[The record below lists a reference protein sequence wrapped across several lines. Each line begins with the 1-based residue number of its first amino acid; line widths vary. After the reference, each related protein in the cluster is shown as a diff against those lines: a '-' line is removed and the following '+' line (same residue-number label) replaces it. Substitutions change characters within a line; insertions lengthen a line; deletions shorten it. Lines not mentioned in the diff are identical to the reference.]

1 MRFQQFAVRLG
12 RAAVLSAA
20 MLLTTTDAAWGTFVY
35 DWIDSSGGDF
45 NDVNNWSPNGKPPL
59 WGLAYFYLPNT
70 YTVTFPVD
78 PLYAYVNEQLQIT
91 SGNVTFASSGAT
103 TQTYTLSQYYA
114 EGWAEADVLG
124 GTLTLGTSG
133 HPLNL
138 VADNYI
144 YVQTGGTLNVNYG
157 SHASAA
163 RLNIGTQ
170 SGSTGTV
177 LVDGS
182 GSQLNATNFSYLN
195 SIGYNGG
202 TGNLTYQNSASG
214 TIQGTLYL
222 AKDISSSTGNL
233 TVQSNANLALSNS
246 LYVGGS
252 NTAAGGTGTLNVSDN
267 GQLSVGGTLKLW
279 NQGTLNL
286 SGGAVTTHSFDNSAG
301 GTINFTGGALIVDGG
316 DFAWGPSSQN
326 SLDIEGSGWPCLVLY
341 NATPSI
347 SYFSVSLGYSEN
359 KGGYLD
365 IYNGTHL
372 ITTYMNVG
380 GKGWGYVLNQDGNN
394 EISYSLNLGVNTAGS
409 YGIYGLIESGYLS
422 ARFENIGLEGTG
434 IFDQEGGTNNVDET
448 LYLGKLPGS
457 SGTYNLHG
465 GTLIVR
471 QIIQG
476 SGTAIFNFGGGTMQ
490 ATNTFTTSVPI
501 TLTGAGGDATIDTQ
515 NYDVTIS
522 SPVSGDGGLNKLGA
536 GTLIL
541 SANATYLGDTTIED
555 GLLQLN
561 GANSVLHEITGV
573 GNLGVGDGATPSILT
588 ANYIQV
594 GTLTVAA
601 GSEIIIAPLP
611 GGPLAAQPNLT
622 AVPEPCTLTLLLL
635 AGMGLWWF
643 GRRKSRQ

>member
-1 MRFQQFAVRLG
+1 MQSKQCRVPVYVAF
-12 RAAVLSAA
+12 VLAFVSV
-20 MLLTTTDAAWGTFVY
+20 LTATGTAWGQDLSF
-35 DWIDSSGGDF
+35 WINPLGGDF
-45 NDVNNWSPNGKPPL
+45 YDGANWELGQIPYANNGAL
-59 WGLAYFYLPNT
+59 FGVDGT
-70 YTVTFPVD
+70 YTVTFSD
-78 PLYAYVNEQLQIT
+78 DRSNLYLEVVY
-91 SGNVTFASSGAT
+91 GDVTFASSGET
-103 TQTYTLSQYYA
+103 TQTYRLNEFNQNLGAYL
-114 EGWAEADVLG
+114 LG
-124 GTLTLGTSG
+124 GTLTLGTSD

-138 VADNYI
+138 MSSYINVEAD
-144 YVQTGGTLNVNYG
+144 LNVMYG
-157 SHASAA
+157 SHALTGNS
-163 RLNIGTQ
+163 NIW
-170 SGSTGTV
+170 TGTV
-177 LVDGS
+177 LVDGY
-182 GSQLNATNFSYLN
+182 GSQLNLTDPSDINLLGYSGLN
-195 SIGYNGG
+195 NGG

-214 TIQGTLYL
+214 NIQGTLYL
-222 AKDISSSTGNL
+222 AQDKSTSTGNL

-252 NTAAGGTGTLNVSDN
+252 DTAAGGTGTLNISDN

-301 GTINFTGGALIVDGG
+301 GTINFTGGSLIVDGG

-326 SLDIEGSGWPCLVLY
+326 SLDIEGSGWPCLVLN

-347 SYFSVSLGYSEN
+347 SYFSVSLGYSDEN
-359 KGGYLD
+359 KVGTLY

-380 GKGWGYVLNQDGNN
+380 GKGTGCVQNQDGNN

-409 YGIYGLIESGYLS
+409 YGWYGLSESGYLS

-434 IFDQEGGTNNVDET
+434 IFYQWGGTNNVDET

-457 SGTYNLHG
+457 SGTYNLIG

-501 TLTGAGGDATIDTQ
+501 TLTGTGGDATIDTQ

-536 GTLIL
+536 GALIL

-588 ANYIQV
+588 ALYIQV
-594 GTLTVAA
+594 GTVTVAA
-601 GSEIIIAPLP
+601 GSEIIIASSP

-622 AVPEPCTLTLLLL
+622 AVPEPSTLTLLLL